1 MKSGTEVIRV
11 KRYTETHEWAELLQ
25 DGRVRVGISDHAQK
39 ELGDVVYVDL
49 PPLEKEVK
57 KGEAFMTIESVK
69 AAEDVYAPVSG
80 KVVAVNEKLSENP
93 ELVNEDA
100 EGEGWLVEIEMSD
113 PSELDS
119 LMTPEQYEKFIEK

>member
-1 MKSGTEVIRV
+1 M

>member
-1 MKSGTEVIRV
+1 M

-25 DGRVRVGISDHAQK
+25 DSRVRVGISDHAQK